1 VSSPERKIVGLDELV
16 GIREELRR
24 QGKVVVHCHGCFD
37 IVHPGHIRYLRFARE
52 KGDCLIVTVSGD
64 RVVGKAHDRPYI
76 SEQLRAENLAA
87 FEFVDWVS
95 IDHNSWAGPA
105 LEALR
110 PDIYVKG
117 KEYETSRD
125 PRFARERELVE
136 SHGGAVILSS
146 GDVIFSSTAILG
158 RFRDRFALEG
168 EKIRAFCCRHRLA
181 AAELE
186 ALVRRFSDLGVL
198 VLGDPVVDRYVHCD
212 VVSVAEE
219 SPVLNVHELSEERY
233 VGAAGLIARQCVMLG
248 ARATLLTALGDSGDA
263 ADFRERLGETGVDV
277 VAVEEKKRPVY
288 LKTRFLS
295 DGQKVFKVNRGPYAP
310 LSSVGSRE
318 MAAELRRLAA
328 SHHAAIASDFGY
340 GLFSS
345 GLVEAVSA
353 LPGQG
358 TPYYV
363 NVSQT
368 SAASLLR
375 FRGAAGATPTE
386 GELRLA
392 FADHESGLS
401 NLASRFYQ
409 RTGHR
414 RLTITLG
421 KRGAVVFDP
430 PPPQGGR
437 LESEYLPACTA
448 HPVDTV
454 GAGDVFLA
462 TSALAELAGG
472 TMAQSLF
479 LAMVMAGLHV
489 ERLGNDPVD
498 LGALLRYL
506 KEYGELA

>member
-1 VSSPERKIVGLDELV
+1 MSSPERKIVGIDELV
-16 GIREELRR
+16 AVREDLRR

-52 KGDCLIVTVSGD
+52 QGDCLVVTVSGD
-64 RVVGKAHDRPYI
+64 RVVGKGHDRPYI
-76 SEQLRAENLAA
+76 GEQLRAENLAA

-105 LEALR
+105 LAALR

-136 SHGGAVILSS
+136 SQGGAVILSS
-146 GDVIFSSTAILG
+146 GDVVYSSTAILG
-158 RFRDRFALEG
+158 RFRDRFALEA
-168 EKIRAFCCRHRLA
+168 EKIRAFCRRHRLV

-186 ALVRRFSDLGVL
+186 ALVRRFNDLRVL
-198 VLGDPVVDRYVHCD
+198 VLGDAIVDRYVHCD

-219 SPVLNVHELSEERY
+219 SPVLNVHELSEEHY

-248 ARATLLTALGDSGDA
+248 AHATLLTALGDSREA
-263 ADFRERLGETGVDV
+263 TEFRERLAEAGVEV
-277 VAVEEKKRPVY
+277 QAVEEKNRQVY
-288 LKTRFLS
+288 VKTRFLS

-310 LSSVGSRE
+310 LSSVASRE
-318 MAAELRRLAA
+318 MEAELNRVAPGHDA
-328 SHHAAIASDFGY
+328 VVASDFGY

-375 FRGAAGATPTE
+375 FRGAAAATPTE
-386 GELRLA
+386 SELRLA
-392 FADHESGLS
+392 FSDHESGLS

-409 RTGHR
+409 RTGDR

-421 KRGAVVFDP
+421 KRGAVVFEP
-430 PPPQGGR
+430 PPPDGGR
-437 LESEYLPACTA
+437 LESEYLPACAA

-454 GAGDVFLA
+454 GAGDVFLTTA
-462 TSALAELAGG
+462 ALAELAGG
-472 TMAQSLF
+472 TMAQGLF
-479 LAMVMAGLHV
+479 LAMVVAGLHV

-498 LGALLRYL
+498 LGGLLRYL
-506 KEYGELA
+506 RDYGELG